1 MIPSG
6 IVWFCGKTQV
16 KKTTHAVQLAFRAKD
31 SGRGP
36 ILVIDSQGA
45 WNFRTWPRA
54 AGRRELYERVYGRGL
69 DCAITPAD
77 VGDVEGIFRTVRKM
91 GRAVVLTDEAKFWI
105 SKRRLP
111 PEISLAG
118 RSWAHSGALFLFTTQ
133 RIGDIHPDFLAI
145 DCEIRV
151 YRTLPGPDTDRLRE
165 EYGIKPEEVS
175 ALPVGA
181 HMTIV
186 NGETQRGANGCPKV
200 TVESAA

>member
-1 MIPSG
+1 MIPRG

-16 KKTTHAVQLAFRAKD
+16 KKTTHAVELAFQAKEA
-31 SGRGP
+31 GGGP

-45 WNFRTWPRA
+45 WNFRSWPRA
-54 AGRRELYERVYGRGL
+54 AGRAQLYESIFGRRR
-69 DCAITPAD
+69 DCAFTPAD
-77 VGDVEGIFRTVRKM
+77 VDDVEGVFRTVRKM
-91 GRAVVLTDEAKFWI
+91 GRVVVLTDEAKFWI
-105 SKRRLP
+105 NRRKLP
-111 PEISLAG
+111 GEISLAG

-151 YRTLPGPDTDRLRE
+151 YRTLPGPDTDRLQAD
-165 EYGIKPEEVS
+165 YGIKPEEVT

-186 NGETQRGANGCPKV
+186 NGETQRGKNGCPSVK
-200 TVESAA
+200 TE